1 MSLLFMIGFSA
12 NISNLVINNKIQSLS
27 QVFC

>member
-27 QVFC
+27 QVSC

>member
-1 MSLLFMIGFSA
+1 MSLLFMIGFSS

-27 QVFC
+27 QVSC